1 MYDVIVRSTLF
12 GLRNADKVM
21 TTNDKGRLLADVG
34 QFTKAAQTAA
44 QLDNVLGKGASAAL
58 DAMNCAA
65 NGHKA
70 LAKAGQV
77 ATWASNHVNPLL
89 IGAAGYRVAV
99 ADDKPQALKREAL
112 GMTSMFIGE
121 ALMSTA
127 FNSKYMTS
135 VKSMMTNKYAKAAL
149 LILQGVAFVAGSI
162 ASSTLGYKLGDKL
175 FPQRKQ
181 KEENKKIL
189 DKALKDFKSTQKAM
203 KEQTPNQTLDS
214 KKVSA

>member
-12 GLRNADKVM
+12 GIRNADKVA

-34 QFTKAAQTAA
+34 QFTKAARTAA

-70 LAKAGQV
+70 LANAGKA

-89 IGAAGYRVAV
+89 IGAAGYRVAI

-127 FNSKYMTS
+127 FNSKYMTT
-135 VKSMMTNKYAKAAL
+135 VKSLMKNKYAKATL

-189 DKALKDFKSTQKAM
+189 DKALNEFKTTQKVL
-203 KEQTPNQTLDS
+203 KESAQNTTLDS
-214 KKVSA
+214 KQVSA

>member
-12 GLRNADKVM
+12 GIRNADKVIS
-21 TTNDKGRLLADVG
+21 TNDKGRILADIG
-34 QFTKAAQTAA
+34 QFTKAAKTAA
-44 QLDNVLGKGASAAL
+44 QLDNALGKGASAAL

-65 NGHKA
+65 NSSKTLSAAGKA
-70 LAKAGQV
+70 

-89 IGAAGYRVAV
+89 IGAACYRVGI
-99 ADDKPQALKREAL
+99 ADDKSQALKRETL
-112 GMTSMFIGE
+112 GMTTMFIGE

-127 FNSKYMTS
+127 FNSKYMTT
-135 VKSMMTNKYAKAAL
+135 VKSLMKNKYAKATL
-149 LILQGVAFVAGSI
+149 LILEGLAFVAGSI
-162 ASSTLGYKLGDKL
+162 ASSTLGYKIGDIL

-189 DKALKDFKSTQKAM
+189 DKALNNFKATKNELEKQAS
-203 KEQTPNQTLDS
+203 NQNLNN

>member
-12 GLRNADKVM
+12 GIRNADKVM
-21 TTNDKGRLLADVG
+21 TTNDKGRFLADVG

-44 QLDNVLGKGASAAL
+44 QLDNVLGKGATAAL

-65 NGHKA
+65 NGHKV
-70 LAKAGQV
+70 LTKAGKA

-89 IGAAGYRVAV
+89 IGAAGYRVAI
-99 ADDKPQALKREAL
+99 AEDKPQALKREAL

-127 FNSKYMTS
+127 FNSKYMTT
-135 VKSMMTNKYAKAAL
+135 VKSLMKNKYAKATL

-162 ASSTLGYKLGDKL
+162 ASSTLGYKIGDKL

-189 DKALKDFKSTQKAM
+189 NKALTEFKTTQKALKA
-203 KEQTPNQTLDS
+203 EAPNRTLDN
-214 KKVSA
+214 KQVSA